1 MTNPGDPVLFGGD
14 PTPPTVEVGRNEQW
28 RLERLI
34 LCNWGGFGGI
44 HIIDIHRDS
53 ALLSGAS
60 GAGKSTILDAYTA
73 LLNPARPFNVASNDA
88 GERRRS
94 EGTRTTLTYVRGQ
107 YDRAERDGVLV
118 PRVLRGDGQDTWSA
132 IAAVFAAS
140 GGIRQSLLRLFFAP
154 QEAHAWPDMNQTYGI
169 FDGRIDKHHI
179 ELLEPLAT
187 SSFRKDHVE
196 KALPGLRV
204 LSQTQYVEQVRTKLH
219 IGASADGAAKAMK
232 LLHELQSGKPQP
244 SVDALFKQMVLE
256 EPITFKEADKA
267 IDSFDK
273 LDEGYREIKSKEEQ
287 HEVLQNIDE
296 DHDKFVDAQADI
308 DRIDTLRVTGS
319 EASPFVLWA
328 SRRKA
333 EAYEDN
339 ILEAEAELEA
349 ARSEQADWTQ
359 KKQDFEAK
367 QADADERYRIG
378 GGGSREAAEQ
388 EIERLGQQRGR
399 IERARGLFENKILSF
414 VASPTS
420 AHEFAAAQAQ
430 ACKFLGGYDRELAGL
445 TSQERELSGVYY
457 PLKNKREELQAEL
470 QHLKTHKGN
479 IPSGRHQMRVAFAE
493 AAGLQVSDLPF
504 VGELIDMHADHEEW
518 RTAADAVLGGFAFT
532 LLVDQSKLRHL
543 RRSVNGIR
551 TPVRIPFEGVPF
563 GVRVP
568 EAASAATLAGR
579 LIVADGPFAGWLRG
593 HLNRAYDYDCV
604 ESADQLVD
612 DGGSRVTREG
622 QTQRGQRGAHGGNMQ
637 RRIGF
642 SNEGRQREVQAEI
655 DAMTEKI
662 DDLDKKLDGLG
673 SAKTRLGQQKA
684 AWETVRDTVWTDID
698 VNAVDAAIAGQEKI
712 LARLKAGSPE
722 LDELDRLRK
731 QYKQDAEQA
740 GKEANRAEF
749 AGDEFEKQA
758 IQLREE
764 VAALQPVISALES
777 DDSIRLTD
785 EQTEALNTRAGQVAD
800 WDGTASTFDAVIRA
814 IRKDIENDL
823 SGAKKDL
830 TAAADRMT
838 SAFGRFQDRWF
849 DPNRGIGLAS
859 YEDYLAILTDLRG
872 HGLAQQRQNWSR
884 KVIEYSGDR
893 LSVLNNSYGRAK
905 DDITERLRPISHI
918 LRQIPFGNRPDTNL
932 DITANHRHPQGVKEF
947 QQKLRDL
954 AGEAMIPSLDDEA
967 AEAKF
972 EAIRSVLSEVRSN
985 AQSRSELLDVRRH
998 LKVTA
1003 QVLERELPVSAYDHI
1018 GDKSGGEAQ
1027 MITAFICGA
1036 ALRYQL
1042 GDEDRDRPR
1051 FAPVVLDEAFIK
1063 ADGRYTKQSVEAWQ
1077 LLGFQLV
1084 IGAPEDK
1091 FNAIE
1096 PAVGLVIGVTKD
1108 LAEHSYVV
1116 PAPRKRV

>member
-1 MTNPGDPVLFGGD
+1 MTDLGDPILFGD
-14 PTPPTVEVGRNEQW
+14 PTPTVEVGRNEQW

-44 HIIDIHRDS
+44 HVIDIHPDS
-53 ALLSGAS
+53 TLLSGAS

-118 PRVLRGDGQDTWSA
+118 PRVLRGDGRDTWSA
-132 IAAVFAAS
+132 IAAVFAAT
-140 GGIRQSLLRLFFAP
+140 GGIRQSVVRLFFAP
-154 QEAHAWPDMNQTYGI
+154 QEAHAWSDMNQSYGI

-187 SSFRKDHVE
+187 GAFRKDHVE

-204 LSQTQYVEQVRTKLH
+204 LSQTQYVEQVRSKLH
-219 IGASADGAAKAMK
+219 IGVSGDGATKAMR

-267 IDSFDK
+267 IESFDK
-273 LDEGYREIKSKEEQ
+273 LDEGYREIKTKEEQ
-287 HEVLQNIDE
+287 HDVLQSIDE
-296 DHDKFVDAQADI
+296 DHDQFVEAQAEI

-333 EAYEDN
+333 EAYDEN

-349 ARSEQADWTQ
+349 ARVEQADWTQ
-359 KKQDFEAK
+359 KNHDFEVK
-367 QADADERYRIG
+367 QTEADERYRIG

-399 IERARGLFENKILSF
+399 IERARDLFETKVLSF

-420 AHEFAAAQAQ
+420 AHEFASAQAG
-430 ACKFLGGYDRELAGL
+430 ATTFLRRYDDALAGL
-445 TSQERELSGVYY
+445 IGQEASLHGEYY
-457 PLKNKREELQAEL
+457 PLKKQREELRAEL
-470 QHLKTHKGN
+470 QHLKTHRGN
-479 IPSGRHQMRVAFAE
+479 IPSTHHQMRVAFAE

-504 VGELIDMHADHEEW
+504 VGELVDMDPDHEEW
-518 RTAADAVLGGFAFT
+518 RTAADAVLGGFAYT

-551 TPVRIPFEGVPF
+551 TSVRIPFEGVPLDI
-563 GVRVP
+563 RVP
-568 EAASAATLAGR
+568 EASSAATLAGR

-593 HLNRAYDYDCV
+593 HFNRAYDYDCV

-612 DGGSRVTREG
+612 DDGRRVTREG
-622 QTQRGQRGAHGGNMQ
+622 QTQRGQRGAHGGNMH

-642 SNEGRQREVQAEI
+642 SNEGRQGEVEAEI
-655 DAMTEKI
+655 AAMTAKI
-662 DDLDKKLDGLG
+662 DDLGKKLDGLG
-673 SAKTRLGQQKA
+673 SGKTRLGQQKA
-684 AWETVRDTVWTDID
+684 AWEAVRDTVWADID
-698 VNAVDAAIAGQEKI
+698 VDAVDVAIAEQQEI

-722 LDELDRLRK
+722 LDELDRLRR
-731 QYKQDAEQA
+731 QYKQQAEHA

-758 IQLREE
+758 TQLRDEL
-764 VAALQPVISALES
+764 AALRPLILALES

-785 EQTEALNTRAGQVAD
+785 EQSDGLNTRAGLVVD
-800 WDGTASTFDAVIRA
+800 WDGTAATFDAVIRA

-830 TAAADRMT
+830 GAAADRMT
-838 SAFGRFQDRWF
+838 SAFGRFQDRWP
-849 DPNRGIGLAS
+849 DPNRGTALAS

-893 LSVLNNSYGRAK
+893 LSVLNSSYGRAN
-905 DDITERLRPISHI
+905 DDIKERLRPISHI

-932 DITANHRHPQGVKEF
+932 DIKINERRPQTVVEF
-947 QQKLRDL
+947 QQKLRNL
-954 AGEAMIPSLDDEA
+954 AGDAMIPSLDDDA

-972 EAIRSVLSEVRSN
+972 EAIRSVLSEVRSD
-985 AQSRSELLDVRRH
+985 AKYCSDLLDVRRH
-998 LKVTA
+998 LTVTA
-1003 QVLERELPVSAYDHI
+1003 QVLERQLPVSAYDHI

-1116 PAPRKRV
+1116 PTPRKRV